1 VRSDVCQ
8 ALICGRGLHK
18 IGSSGPLANPHL
30 VLHVSLI
37 LRGGLKVPPN
47 LEAWRRMLA

>member
-1 VRSDVCQ
+1 VRGDVRQ
-8 ALICGRGLHK
+8 ASICGRGLRK

-37 LRGGLKVPPN
+37 LRGGLKVPRS
-47 LEAWRRMLA
+47 LKLGDVC